1 MTRSPSYLAQNQY
14 GYCFRMRVPHD
25 LQSCVGKKEL
35 KRSLETGYLPQ
46 ARSRAM
52 ILGGQYKQLFR
63 WVRLQTIMGKMT
75 EQEIQ
80 ELLDLFVEFLGD
92 ADLYGIQG
100 MTADSRRF
108 PPEDLRDNINKAKD
122 AALHYKQ
129 AAVSGD
135 YSGGIRVDGVV
146 DELLQYTVKNPPAK
160 GSPEYKVLCRKAAEA
175 LRDKWDAYQKYHTER
190 LTGVFNAVNDG
201 VQVAQVEL
209 EVDEGPLLSE
219 VIKAYAAEKQ
229 HGWTEKSGG
238 EIAADSLGLFK
249 EIVGDVPIQKIDRKM
264 VSKFKHVLVRLP
276 PNRNKTKKYRDKAIP
291 ELLEMESEI
300 EKVFAPRTVN
310 KHLSRV
316 GTFFNYAG
324 LHGDYI
330 GNNPA
335 TGMEIPL
342 DPDADDKRAPYSI
355 NDLTNIFKVD
365 GYANDNFSSSYM
377 FWTPVIALFHGMRQS
392 EIAQLHLSDIK
403 KVKDGTWVFDVN
415 DLEDKKVKNR
425 SSKRLVPIHPFVKDT
440 LNLVGL
446 KQKLEHDGLDRL
458 FPEIKPTRDGYGAPV
473 SKWYNERF
481 KHTVVLE
488 QDSRDRWKDFHS
500 FRKTFI
506 THVAHKDVPDR
517 RSSR

>member
-1 MTRSPSYLAQNQY
+1 MDDHKPA
-14 GYCFRMRVPHD
+14 
-25 LQSCVGKKEL
+25 
-35 KRSLETGYLPQ
+35 
-46 ARSRAM
+46 
-52 ILGGQYKQLFR
+52 
-63 WVRLQTIMGKMT
+63 
-75 EQEIQ
+75 
-80 ELLDLFVEFLGD
+80 
-92 ADLYGIQG
+92 
-100 MTADSRRF
+100 
-108 PPEDLRDNINKAKD
+108 
-122 AALHYKQ
+122 
-129 AAVSGD
+129 AAV
-135 YSGGIRVDGVV
+135 IV
-146 DELLQYTVKNPPAK
+146 QPP
-160 GSPEYKVLCRKAAEA
+160 
-175 LRDKWDAYQKYHTER
+175 
-190 LTGVFNAVNDG
+190 F
-201 VQVAQVEL
+201 
-209 EVDEGPLLSE
+209 DEGPLLSE

-229 HGWTEKSGG
+229 HGWTEKSGS

-264 VSKFKHVLVRLP
+264 VSNFKHVLVRLP
-276 PNRNKTKKYRDKAIP
+276 PNRNKTKKYRDKSIP

-335 TGMEIPL
+335 TCMEIPL

-481 KHTVVLE
+481 KHTVALE

-506 THVAHKDVPDR
+506 THVAHKDVPDKKIKQVVGHSTGSDVLNR
-517 RSSR
+517 AYIDRFKGKQLLEEVIDKIDFHKTIDLSHLKKSRWVVK